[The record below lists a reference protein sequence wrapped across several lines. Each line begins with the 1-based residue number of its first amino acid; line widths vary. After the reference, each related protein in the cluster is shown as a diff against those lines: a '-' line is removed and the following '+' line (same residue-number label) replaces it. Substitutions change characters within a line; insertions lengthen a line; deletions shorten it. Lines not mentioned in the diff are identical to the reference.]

1 MSGLQHIH
9 AERLEPILSYLAI
22 QMLPI
27 QSEIQNIKSF
37 WFRSASISRMAKAE
51 IGTKMGRPREFDEN
65 AALDA
70 AIRVFWEEGYE
81 GATLAELTAAMK
93 INRSSMFAAFGNK
106 EALFKR
112 AFERYSSTHLGH
124 IWEALEKR
132 TIRECL
138 EHALRGTVDFLS
150 TPGNPNGCLSVHGAL
165 VTGPEGN
172 SVKQWLIQG
181 RKQGEAMVKRR
192 FEQAKE
198 AGELPADTDPGAY
211 ARYLETLIQG
221 LGVQGARGATKA
233 EMNKMVDLALKFMGY

>member
-1 MSGLQHIH
+1 
-9 AERLEPILSYLAI
+9 
-22 QMLPI
+22 
-27 QSEIQNIKSF
+27 
-37 WFRSASISRMAKAE
+37 MAKVE
-51 IGTKMGRPREFDEN
+51 KSTKMGRPRGFDEN

-70 AIRVFWEEGYE
+70 AIRVFWEQGYE

-106 EALFKR
+106 EALFKK
-112 AFERYSSTHLGH
+112 AFERYVSTHLGH
-124 IWEALEKR
+124 IWEALQKP

-165 VTGPEGN
+165 ATGPEGDP
-172 SVKQWLIQG
+172 VKQWLIQG

-198 AGELPADTDPGAY
+198 AGELPADIDPGAY

-221 LGVQGARGATKA
+221 LGVQGASGATKA